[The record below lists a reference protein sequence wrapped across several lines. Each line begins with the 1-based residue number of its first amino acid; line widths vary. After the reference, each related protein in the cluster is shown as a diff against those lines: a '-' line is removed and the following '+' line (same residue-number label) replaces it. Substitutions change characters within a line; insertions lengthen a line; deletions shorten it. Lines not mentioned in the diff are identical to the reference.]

1 MTIKK
6 RIVVWY
12 TLWMGL
18 LAILLMA
25 AVVSASDILVRREA
39 MEDLAEEVDDAM
51 EDAWMYD
58 GRLVIDD
65 IDFYDDG
72 IYIQI
77 FDRDGNLLAGMDDD
91 DFPPLTYD
99 LGTVTDDGRWLVLV
113 NENRDGLVV
122 RGLMRTYGMGSY
134 IGSVQILSLILLP
147 VVIALAALGGYFIVR
162 RSFLPADRAIEAAD
176 RIIDSNDLS
185 RRIALGEGND
195 EIHRMASAFDSMLD
209 RLEEAFQKEKQFTSD
224 ASHELRTPL
233 SVIKAECEY
242 ALSHSDDSGRMEEAL
257 RQIDRQGDRM
267 MALVG
272 ALLAIARADRGTLA
286 PKYESFDLVELVR
299 VVSSS
304 LEDKAGEKS
313 ITISSKMPDSLVVTS
328 DQGMI
333 ARVLVNYMSNA
344 IQYTDEGGWVLVRLR
359 DRGDMVEIAVDDN
372 GIGIAE
378 YNQAR
383 IWDRFYQVDPSRS
396 ASSSGAGLGLAM
408 VKGMADALS
417 GSVSVESAPGQGSV
431 FTFTFPKN
439 PRKDT
444 E

>member
-77 FDRDGNLLAGMDDD
+77 FDHNGNLLAGMDDD
-91 DFPPLTYD
+91 DFPALTYD

-242 ALSHSDDSGRMEEAL
+242 ALSHSDDRGRMEEAL

-333 ARVLVNYMSNA
+333 TRVLVNYMSNA

-359 DRGDMVEIAVDDN
+359 DRGDMVEIAVEDN

-439 PRKDT
+439 PRKDAG
-444 E
+444 